1 MPHII
6 GIDTGFASF
15 GVADLQFGSGG
26 VLELLRATVLRTEKS
41 VKKREILASSDNL
54 RRVAELSAGLSKWLD
69 DDDDVVAI
77 CCESMSLP
85 RQASTSCKI
94 GLSFGMLGA
103 LAQQRDIPIL
113 QVSPQNLKLA
123 VAGSKSATKDEVIAA
138 VSKQFPKT
146 PWPKAK
152 GLHEHMADAIGA
164 VIACLQHPT
173 ILAVKKMSRKG

>member
-15 GVADLQFGSGG
+15 GLADLQFGGGG

-41 VKKREILASSDNL
+41 AKKKEVLAASDKL
-54 RRVAELSAGLSKWLD
+54 RRVAELSTGLSEWL
-69 DDDDVVAI
+69 DDDVVAI

-85 RQASTSCKI
+85 RQAAVSCMI
-94 GLSFGMLGA
+94 GLAFGMLGA

-138 VSKQFPKT
+138 VSKMFPKT
-146 PWPKAK
+146 PWPKAT